1 MTPTTDSEWNDSLSG
16 DYLWS
21 NTNFGEAFS
30 QAMTPLTWSVLQF
43 TMRDWVFLP
52 GYSTVGNIAGRPY
65 LNISIFATLYHLMG
79 RSQQD
84 LLAYME
90 ATIYMQLPEEAEIP
104 LIRVPR
110 GMLLPAFFGIFK
122 MCLRGQWGIRNLP
135 AYLRETPAW
144 F

>member
-1 MTPTTDSEWNDSLSG
+1 MPTELINDNEWNDTLLG

-30 QAMTPLTWSVLQF
+30 QTMTPLTWSVLQF
-43 TMRDWVFLP
+43 TLRDWVFLP

-104 LIRVPR
+104 LIPVPH
-110 GMLLPAFFGIFK
+110 GMLLPAFWG
-122 MCLRGQWGIRNLP
+122 LRRCH
-135 AYLRETPAW
+135 AATAHR
-144 F
+144 